1 MKKKFEKELPEG
13 YELVYHI
20 SATERRTA
28 IKFNLA
34 ALVIMIGT
42 FLLGLIPLL
51 IKGGIEYALG
61 QTETVITLLI
71 FFAAMIL
78 YVIAHELVH
87 GIAYKAM
94 TGQRL
99 TFGLTLSCAFCG
111 VPSIYTYRRVA
122 LIALLA
128 PFTVFTVLFLGLSIG
143 LLAVHPLYYLCALWL
158 LAMHVG
164 GCVGDLYMSWL
175 CFTRFRARDILI
187 RDTGPEQFIYSRT
200 PKD

>member
-28 IKFNLA
+28 IKFNLV

-143 LLAVHPLYYLCALWL
+143 LFAVHPLYYLCALWL

-175 CFTRFRARDILI
+175 CFTRFRSRDILI